1 MPECLP
7 HGFLGKAIGKSNM
20 TAPAETVR
28 LLADR
33 IRQLESSFRLCKPA
47 SIPLGSGL
55 GDLFPQE
62 GLAAGSLVEL
72 LPCVRGAG
80 AWTFALLLASYA
92 CGERKTLLIA
102 DHEHC
107 FYPPAAQKFGL
118 DVMSR
123 IVVVRP
129 RNTRDA
135 LHALG
140 QALRCLA
147 IGAAIGAFERLQDR
161 DVRRLQLAAEYGGG
175 IGVLLRPVSALGTPS
190 FASVRLRMHPERA
203 DRNVLAARQEPR
215 PPGSWNVCPTGSAG
229 ASPSRHVRLEV
240 LRCQGGREGKSLCV
254 EIDDATGHV
263 RAFSPLELAA
273 DLASSARPAG

>member
-1 MPECLP
+1 
-7 HGFLGKAIGKSNM
+7 M

-72 LPCVRGAG
+72 LPGVPGAG
-80 AWTFALLLASYA
+80 AWTLALLLASYA

-102 DHEHC
+102 DPERC
-107 FYPPAAQKFGL
+107 FYPPAARKFGL
-118 DVMSR
+118 DASR
-123 IVVVRP
+123 IVIVRP
-129 RNTRDA
+129 RTARDA

-140 QALRCLA
+140 QALRCSA
-147 IGAAIGAFERLQDR
+147 IGTAIGEFERLQDR
-161 DVRRLQLAAEYGGG
+161 DVRRLQLAAESGGTV
-175 IGVLLRPVSALGTPS
+175 GVLLRPVSALGAPS
-190 FASVRLRMHPERA
+190 FASVRLLMHP
-203 DRNVLAARQEPR
+203 LPSARGR
-215 PPGSWNVCPTGSAG
+215 RC
-229 ASPSRHVRLEV
+229 VRIEV

-263 RAFSPLELAA
+263 RAFSSLELAA
-273 DLASSARPAG
+273 DMASPARPAG